1 MINISILYVFEEKY
15 LAIISEFLRA
25 RDRIISTEH
34 IRIQIIFCQII
45 INFSFIFNNI
55 LDHILK
61 L

>member
-15 LAIISEFLRA
+15 LAIISEFLWA
-25 RDRIISTEH
+25 SDRILSTEH
-34 IRIQIIFCQII
+34 IRIQISFSQII